1 MKTVVILQPQ
11 TGTKPRRSERE
22 QRENIDNNATGQMTW
37 TGRGPGP
44 YRQRQGDTE
53 KDVSVNL
60 RSSGKPIDD
69 KGYPAKRQQTGV
81 LQGTPHR
88 VENRKL

>member
-60 RSSGKPIDD
+60 KSSGKPIDI

-81 LQGTPHR
+81 FEKASHR
-88 VENRKL
+88 VEK

>member
-22 QRENIDNNATGQMTW
+22 QGENIDNNATGQMTW

-60 RSSGKPIDD
+60 KSSGKTDR
-69 KGYPAKRQQTGV
+69 RQRISGQET
-81 LQGTPHR
+81 T
-88 VENRKL
+88 NRRLARDATQSRE